1 MSSPL
6 RKHYFRRQHWKFQVL
21 IVLLHTD
28 YYAFNFLMV
37 INFLL
42 LIVHNSE
49 FGVPEPKNVQFL
61 PCNYIQKCSQRNKKL
76 LLISTHKKNQLK
88 IKCL

>member
-1 MSSPL
+1 
-6 RKHYFRRQHWKFQVL
+6 
-21 IVLLHTD
+21 LHTD

-42 LIVHNSE
+42 LIVRNSE
-49 FGVPEPKNVQFL
+49 FGMSEPKNVQFL

-76 LLISTHKKNQLK
+76 LLISRYTQKKPTKNQMSLNCK
-88 IKCL
+88 IKPKIF